1 MAKPLSASGK
11 SLTGEYTLKY
21 STLESGNCVC
31 TCTVTA
37 IFIIPQNKEYQMIET
52 ERLIINPLSLNE
64 LIRHI
69 KSSVELAKDLG
80 LKPSKSL
87 IDKETQEAI
96 LNDLLPGLSDL
107 SKDPLFYTMWIIIEK
122 NEKAIIG
129 GICFHGEP
137 DNNGEVEIG
146 YGIDS
151 DYRNKGYM
159 TDTISGFIEWIGN
172 RDDIRT
178 IKAITDKTN
187 LASIRVMIK
196 NNFFISEQDE
206 NSVTMKFE
214 ITKHGC
220 QGGISH

>member
-1 MAKPLSASGK
+1 
-11 SLTGEYTLKY
+11 
-21 STLESGNCVC
+21 
-31 TCTVTA
+31 
-37 IFIIPQNKEYQMIET
+37 MIET

-96 LNDLLPGLSDL
+96 LNDLLPGHSDL

-146 YGIDS
+146 YGIDT

-187 LASIRVMIK
+187 LASIRVLIK
-196 NNFFISEQDE
+196 NNFIISEQDE